1 MPRTPDIKDA
11 IINQIVIGLGSTV
24 VTLAKKKLF
33 TINTT
38 LKIAFF
44 ILFPFQNPHVSF
56 LSILVYVQLSMVRD
70 VQEQIV
76 F

>member
-24 VTLAKKKLF
+24 VTLASKQLIN
-33 TINTT
+33 INTI

-44 ILFPFQNPHVSF
+44 ILAIPAMRETQPLLKFH
-56 LSILVYVQLSMVRD
+56 
-70 VQEQIV
+70 
-76 F
+76 

>member
-44 ILFPFQNPHVSF
+44 ILVAPVMRKTQPLLKFH
-56 LSILVYVQLSMVRD
+56 
-70 VQEQIV
+70 
-76 F
+76 

>member
-44 ILFPFQNPHVSF
+44 ILAVPVIASNG
-56 LSILVYVQLSMVRD
+56 
-70 VQEQIV
+70 
-76 F
+76 